1 MASINTFEWHPGY
14 IVPMLYLCH
23 IVNTM
28 TSTKLLEPSLI
39 FSAETKIDH
48 VYYFVYDM
56 QLLLFMDSSSLCYL

>member
-39 FSAETKIDH
+39 FSAETKIRSS
-48 VYYFVYDM
+48 V
-56 QLLLFMDSSSLCYL
+56 LFCIWYATLAFHGFQ